1 MQRTVIRQTTSS
13 QEITTATSH
22 STSHSHTSSLRT
34 DDDRHDT
41 RHDIRHENP
50 RYLTHGHNTPTTAGL
65 EIENLE
71 LQATVSSQEELISQ
85 LAEDLRNVRKSRDFT
100 AEVEILQ
107 REQQCMDL
115 KEQLEGKELTILH
128 LKNELVQAQ
137 SVTEEV
143 YKKYERYE
151 SFLRL
156 TSFLIFRNHFFFC
169 CENLEKVYRYWT
181 FFSKILKTNQVY
193 IVYDFGEIDFF

>member
-34 DDDRHDT
+34 DDDRHDS

-156 TSFLIFRNHFFFC
+156 TLSFSEIILFC

-181 FFSKILKTNQVY
+181 FFSIILKTNQVY
-193 IVYDFGEIDFF
+193 IVYDFAEIDFF

>member
-156 TSFLIFRNHFFFC
+156 TLSFSEIIFFFAV
-169 CENLEKVYRYWT
+169 KIWKRFIVIGP
-181 FFSKILKTNQVY
+181 FSQKY
-193 IVYDFGEIDFF
+193 

>member
-1 MQRTVIRQTTSS
+1 MMQRTVIRQTTSS

-34 DDDRHDT
+34 DDDRHDS

-156 TSFLIFRNHFFFC
+156 TLSFSEIIFFAVKIWKRFIVI
-169 CENLEKVYRYWT
+169 EP
-181 FFSKILKTNQVY
+181 FSQ
-193 IVYDFGEIDFF
+193 

>member
-34 DDDRHDT
+34 DDDRHDS

-156 TSFLIFRNHFFFC
+156 TLSFSEIIFFA
-169 CENLEKVYRYWT
+169 V
-181 FFSKILKTNQVY
+181 KIWKRFIVIGPFLNNIGNKSVY
-193 IVYDFGEIDFF
+193 IVYDFAEIDFF

>member
-34 DDDRHDT
+34 DDDRHDS

-50 RYLTHGHNTPTTAGL
+50 RYLTHGHQTPTTAGL

-115 KEQLEGKELTILH
+115 KEQLEGKELTVLH

-151 SFLRL
+151 NLFKL
-156 TSFLIFRNHFFFC
+156 TFSC
-169 CENLEKVYRYWT
+169 
-181 FFSKILKTNQVY
+181 FSKINILQEKS
-193 IVYDFGEIDFF
+193 GKGLPL